1 MAYKN
6 PYLAAWIESSGDLY
20 LQCSVAQSN
29 GRNVGSMTYIAHG

>member
-6 PYLAAWIESSGDLY
+6 PSGDLY

-29 GRNVGSMTYIAHG
+29 GRNVGSMTYVAHG

>member
-6 PYLAAWIESSGDLY
+6 PSGDLY
-20 LQCSVAQSN
+20 LQCSTAQEN